1 MNLIWAFEIK
11 KVDGDGPLDPEKPA
25 FVDAAIRYVRS
36 LVPTVID
43 FNLFSPSSPPKPFNC
58 VFRDRRR

>member
-11 KVDGDGPLDPEKPA
+11 KVDGDDSLDPEKPV

-36 LVPTVID
+36 LVPTMID
-43 FNLFSPSSPPKPFNC
+43 FNPFTTSSAPKPFNC
-58 VFRDRRR
+58 VFRDRR